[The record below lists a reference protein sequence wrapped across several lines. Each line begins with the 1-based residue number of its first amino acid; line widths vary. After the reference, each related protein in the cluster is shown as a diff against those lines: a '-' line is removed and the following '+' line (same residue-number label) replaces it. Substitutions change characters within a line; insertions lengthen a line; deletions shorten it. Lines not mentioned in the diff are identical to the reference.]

1 MDNIGIKKGSTFFH
15 TSFQFLKQSVE
26 TQFCIHHLLY
36 FFFSARSEGEA
47 HLPFVVFVD
56 VAADITFILYGHKS
70 HDLSEL
76 MNAAKKHTP
85 EIFKAF
91 PRDTPEEKRLFD
103 LLQRAYIESRYNPDF
118 EITKADIDALLPK
131 IELLRDVVE
140 QVCNERLAYYD
151 SRIEK

>member
-56 VAADITFILYGHKS
+56 VAADITFILCCLKDGETKS
-70 HDLSEL
+70 AGMICEYIGLSNSRVSKVITAVENKGYIRRKGFLEL
-76 MNAAKKHTP
+76 
-85 EIFKAF
+85 
-91 PRDTPEEKRLFD
+91 
-103 LLQRAYIESRYNPDF
+103 
-118 EITKADIDALLPK
+118 
-131 IELLRDVVE
+131 V
-140 QVCNERLAYYD
+140 
-151 SRIEK
+151 